1 MYTARLK
8 TICIYIYIYIF
19 LLSLKA
25 CAGLAHCRSTTRSAH
40 TGKMD
45 KQCNCLHRA
54 AAHEVYTLCDLQLST
69 MPALLEKLEAALTT
83 ASVSPRSKENVTI
96 QDWASGPASRTGWG
110 H

>member
-1 MYTARLK
+1 MPVRHIAGQQRDPRTLGKWTSSVTA
-8 TICIYIYIYIF
+8 IYIYIY
-19 LLSLKA
+19 
-25 CAGLAHCRSTTRSAH
+25 
-40 TGKMD
+40 
-45 KQCNCLHRA
+45 RA